1 MLEEKEIYNIREL
14 FDNLSISIRDLS
26 KESKI
31 NEVTLARIRD
41 GKPAYPST
49 VNKLLDTFAKIY
61 KRPFYLSKVTGV
73 NILVSRQGKA
83 KEAKSE
89 DTKDKIVA

>member
-14 FDNLSISIRDLS
+14 FENLSISIRELS

-49 VNKLLDTFAKIY
+49 VNKLLDILAKIY
-61 KRPFYLSKVTGV
+61 DRPFYLSKVTGV

-83 KEAKSE
+83 KEV
-89 DTKDKIVA
+89 KIEEVA

>member
-1 MLEEKEIYNIREL
+1 MLEEKEIYDIREL
-14 FDNLSISIRDLS
+14 FSNLSISIRELS

-49 VNKLLDTFAKIY
+49 VNKLLDIFSKIY
-61 KRPFYLSKVTGV
+61 NRPFYLSKVTGV
-73 NILVSRQGKA
+73 NILENRQGKA
-83 KEAKSE
+83 KEVKPEEA
-89 DTKDKIVA
+89 A

>member
-1 MLEEKEIYNIREL
+1 MLEEKEIYDIREL
-14 FDNLSISIRDLS
+14 FDNLSISIRELS

-49 VNKLLDTFAKIY
+49 VNKLLDTFARVY
-61 KRPFYLSKVTGV
+61 SRPFYLSKITGV

-89 DTKDKIVA
+89 EAA

>member
-1 MLEEKEIYNIREL
+1 MLEEKEIYDIREL
-14 FDNLSISIRDLS
+14 FGNLSISIRKLAEIS
-26 KESKI
+26 ET

-49 VNKLLDTFAKIY
+49 VNKLLDIFAEIY

-83 KEAKSE
+83 KGH
-89 DTKDKIVA
+89 

>member
-1 MLEEKEIYNIREL
+1 MLEEKEIYDIREL
-14 FDNLSISIRDLS
+14 FDNLSISIRELS

-49 VNKLLDTFAKIY
+49 VNKLLDTFSGLY
-61 KRPFYLSKVTGV
+61 KRPFYLRKVTGV
-73 NILVSRQGKA
+73 NILVNRQGKA
-83 KEAKSE
+83 KRRDLEES
-89 DTKDKIVA
+89 VA